1 MEKLIL
7 TFDRDKVTIN
17 CYTGNKTYVQGKQS
31 FLFQKIISLVR
42 QPIFVHDRQLAIDL
56 TPVPDWHAPFLR
68 GFKCGQIQGF
78 QQRLSTWE
86 NAPLPVQ
93 FAVGSIETLNRVSR
107 IDDRPDVGRK
117 LKDWCDDVPVPFPPF
132 HGVRVF
138 L

>member
-1 MEKLIL
+1 MSKAGRVFLPV
-7 TFDRDKVTIN
+7 FDGIR
-17 CYTGNKTYVQGKQS
+17 
-31 FLFQKIISLVR
+31 SLVR
-42 QPIFVHDRQLAIDL
+42 QPILVHDRRLAIDL
-56 TPVPDWHAPFLR
+56 TPVPDRHAPFLH
-68 GFKCGQIQGF
+68 GLKCGQIQGF

-93 FAVGSIETLNRVSR
+93 PAVGSIETLNCIGR

-117 LKDWCDDVPVPFPPF
+117 LKDWCDDVPVQFPAF

>member
-1 MEKLIL
+1 MSIAG
-7 TFDRDKVTIN
+7 RV
-17 CYTGNKTYVQGKQS
+17 
-31 FLFQKIISLVR
+31 FLPVFYGIWNLVR
-42 QPIFVHDRQLAIDL
+42 QPILVHDRQLAIDL

-117 LKDWCDDVPVPFPPF
+117 LKDWCDDILYIFFYLPEFQYKDKPIYINQSYT
-132 HGVRVF
+132 R